1 MRRIAVTAL
10 TLFATFATA
19 MANETPP
26 EKRAQAVA
34 GASACLAKDG
44 GLGTDRIVEIDTA
57 SGPLFGDITRQDKE
71 ATFLKPKEVVLTFD
85 DGPMPWVT
93 RSILDTLDQYCTKAT
108 FFSVG
113 RMALAYPQTL
123 RDVLARGHTLG
134 GHTWS
139 HPLNL
144 KRLKPEKAIDEIER
158 GFAALSIAS
167 GGRTSP
173 FFRFPGLSDNG
184 AMLAALQN
192 RGIAAFSVDVVS
204 DDSYISDPARLARVT
219 IDRVE
224 ARRGGILLFHD
235 IKTATAKA
243 LPTILT
249 ELKKRGYKVV
259 HMRSKE
265 LLKPLPELAGELQP
279 LLVKSDPPRG
289 PGAERAAM
297 LPFYGALGPVAA
309 KSEPEGDKVAALDIA
324 VEQVAPQP
332 RERKIEAVKD
342 PKSAT
347 SAKPKH
353 AGRTKLDLSYPEGWS
368 TNVRRARLNRAVYD

>member
-1 MRRIAVTAL
+1 MRRIAITAL
-10 TLFATFATA
+10 AALATFATA
-19 MANETPP
+19 AANEAPQ
-26 EKRAQAVA
+26 AQGVA
-34 GASACLAKDG
+34 AAPGCLAKDG
-44 GLGTDRIVEIDTA
+44 GLGTERIVEIDTA
-57 SGPLFGDITRQDKE
+57 GGPLFGDITRQDKE

-93 RSILDTLDQYCTKAT
+93 RSILDTLDKFCSKAT

-158 GFAALSIAS
+158 GFAAISIAS

-184 AMLAALQN
+184 AMLAALQK

-204 DDSYISDPARLARVT
+204 DDSYIADPARLARVT

-243 LPTILT
+243 LPTILA

-265 LLKPLPELAGELQP
+265 LLKPLPELADELQP
-279 LLVKSDPPRG
+279 LLVKNDPPRG

-297 LPFYGALGPVAA
+297 LPFYGALGPVSA
-309 KSEPEGDKVAALDIA
+309 KNMGEGEKVAALDLE

-332 RERKIEAVKD
+332 RERKIEPAKE
-342 PKSAT
+342 A
-347 SAKPKH
+347 AGKPKH
-353 AGRTKLDLSYPEGWS
+353 ATRTKPLDLGYPAGWS
-368 TNVRRARLNRAVYD
+368 TNVQRARLNRPVYD